1 MPKTD
6 IKISD
11 EVVVIS
17 GAHKGKRAK
26 VVAYDRG
33 AERVTLE
40 GVNLVKRHLKR
51 AEDGS
56 GGITEKAAP
65 LARSNVML
73 ASLWDARRAKRPA
86 AKTR

>member
-1 MPKTD
+1 MAKTD
-6 IKISD
+6 IKIND
-11 EVVVIS
+11 EVVVIA

-26 VVAYDRG
+26 VVAYDRA

-51 AEDGS
+51 TQDGQ

-65 LARSNVML
+65 LHRSNVML
-73 ASLWDARRAKRPA
+73 GSLWDARRAKRPA

>member
-1 MPKTD
+1 MAKTD
-6 IKISD
+6 IKIND
-11 EVVVIS
+11 EVVVIA

-26 VVAYDRG
+26 VVSYDRA
-33 AERVTLE
+33 AERVVLD

-86 AKTR
+86 AKAR